1 MSRWQKA
8 VRSGGQFPHKS
19 GQVQHMRKLALVAAS
34 ALLAT
39 LASPAQAL
47 EPQNPRTL
55 ESSGQYIA
63 DGLYRVAYT
72 GEIWQVENGEG
83 GGFADAL
90 TFEEFSALE
99 DQSFKPAPTDYV
111 KYAWSD
117 KLYGVTF
124 FGVNPDSWLWDPL
137 TFEQWQ
143 AAGFPAARNAGY
155 IKGSEV
161 YKFSGSSELFLDEDG
176 LFGSEL
182 GEEGLAPLHKLT
194 FAEWAATGFRGP
206 IELEVEVLRLSWDTS
221 GAVFFAN
228 GNFGG
233 QLTLAEYQQ
242 AGSPTPQAKLRL
254 PGDQAPSFS
263 VYRQSNPADAR
274 LTYYNGNFDYKKIL
288 TFNEWD
294 AAGRPTPAAAI
305 APCTDADTSIDTC
318 NELYDKSTPEL
329 ILQ

>member
-263 VYRQSNPADAR
+263 VYRQENPADAR
-274 LTYYNGNFDYKKIL
+274 LVYYNGNFNYKKIL
-288 TFNEWD
+288 TFGEWQG
-294 AAGRPTPAAAI
+294 AGAPTPGQPTFCSEI
-305 APCTDADTSIDTC
+305 SSDSCEFNRS
-318 NELYDKSTPEL
+318 PEAL
-329 ILQ
+329 VLQ